1 MDMARRKPELLM
13 KTYQGHITELQ
24 PTQVFT
30 FGSNIQGFH
39 GAGAAGYATFGVPGN
54 VWRRFRYDEW
64 PVGKQG
70 KWNVKGVAEGLQKG
84 TEGLSYAIPT
94 VTRPGAQRSIPIQRI
109 GASVAR
115 LYAVARQRPDLEF
128 LVAYSADG
136 PNLNGYSAEEMA
148 GAFAQKPL
156 PQNIVFEEGFAKL
169 IERAWYSAT

>member
-1 MDMARRKPELLM
+1 M
-13 KTYQGHITELQ
+13 KTYQGHITSLKPNE
-24 PTQVFT
+24 VFT
-30 FGSNIQGFH
+30 FGSNTGGFH

-54 VWRRFRYDEW
+54 VWRRFHYDEW

-84 TEGLSYAIPT
+84 TEGTSYAIPT
-94 VTRPGAQRSIPIQRI
+94 VTRPGAQRSIPLARI
-109 GASVAR
+109 RLSVLR

-148 GAFAQKPL
+148 GVFALKPL
-156 PQNIVFEEGFAKL
+156 PPNVVFEEGFAKL
-169 IERAWYSAT
+169 IERAWYVATKEPRS